1 MIELCVWCAMLPIP
15 AELFLKFMLEPAAS
29 SNIINLRF
37 LAVVC
42 SPYFD
47 WLPR

>member
-1 MIELCVWCAMLPIP
+1 MIVLPTP
-15 AELFLKFMLEPAAS
+15 AELFLKLTLDPAAS

-47 WLPR
+47 